1 MFEKGIRGGIST
13 ITHRHAVAN
22 NPYLPNEKYDPTKEK
37 SYIIYPDANNL
48 YGWAMV
54 QKMPTGKLKWEDVA
68 IWNLEHILKIDI
80 EGGFYLEVDL
90 EYPKELHNKHNDY
103 PLAPEN
109 FVVTED
115 MLTEYQKELAQ
126 KLEVNLPAKTG
137 KLVPNLRDKS
147 NYVVDIR
154 NL

>member
-1 MFEKGIRGGIST
+1 
-13 ITHRHAVAN
+13 
-22 NPYLPNEKYDPTKEK
+22 
-37 SYIIYPDANNL
+37 
-48 YGWAMV
+48 MV
-54 QKMPTGKLKWEDVA
+54 QKMPTGNLKWEDLA
-68 IWNLEHILKIDI
+68 KWNLEHILKINK
-80 EGGFYLEVDL
+80 VDL
-90 EYPKELHNKHNDY
+90 EYPKELHYKHNDY

-109 FVVTED
+109 VIVTED